1 MEGGCIWLPYGEELV
16 GFGSDLPSTTT
27 CVRTRSI
34 HTYWGSGEHGWIHGP
49 FLARLA
55 AGSKED
61 ADGDRGTVISVTT
74 VAVYFF

>member
-1 MEGGCIWLPYGEELV
+1 MDPC
-16 GFGSDLPSTTT
+16 
-27 CVRTRSI
+27 
-34 HTYWGSGEHGWIHGP
+34 P

-74 VAVYFF
+74 VAVYFFKKKTGNRDLLLLVYLFTLLLLLGETEQTGSVLFL